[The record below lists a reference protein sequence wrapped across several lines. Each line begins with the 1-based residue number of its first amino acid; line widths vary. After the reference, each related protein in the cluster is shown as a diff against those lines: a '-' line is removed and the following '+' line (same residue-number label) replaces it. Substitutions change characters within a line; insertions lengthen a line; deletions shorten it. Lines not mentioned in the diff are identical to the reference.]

1 MTGEITIRGNVL
13 AIGGLKEKLFA
24 ANRAGIKTVIVPEQN
39 KEVINELPEEITGS
53 MQIVFASHLNDVIK
67 HALVRG

>member
-24 ANRAGIKTVIVPEQN
+24 CVRAGITKVLVPMQN
-39 KEVINELPEEITGS
+39 KDDVEELPKEIIDNLN
-53 MQIVFASHLNDVIK
+53 IVFVSSLKEVLK
-67 HALVRG
+67 HAIID